1 MQKPQ
6 ISWQQVYE
14 KIGFRPSQTDSGG
27 MYYAAAN
34 YAPPF
39 RATCDNGIVTV
50 HFDLTAD
57 TPFRTQALES
67 DAARAWELMCEH
79 VRNFASNISRISDA
93 ITPKATRD
101 VEVTIMGTSIM
112 HAAPVTAP
120 KGPAQPRP
128 RGNYGM
134 MGDHD

>member
-1 MQKPQ
+1 MQEPQ
-6 ISWQQVYE
+6 ISWRQVYE
-14 KIGFRPSQTDSGG
+14 KIGFRPSQTDNGG

-79 VRNFASNISRISDA
+79 VRNFASNISRISEA
-93 ITPKATRD
+93 ITPKLTRGEVK
-101 VEVTIMGTSIM
+101 VEV
-112 HAAPVTAP
+112 
-120 KGPAQPRP
+120 KGDLKPMTTGRP